1 LGRGHDY
8 DGFMQVEVRQGR
20 SKVEVGPPGGPTL
33 KIPASCTIEVTDI
46 EPYEVELRME
56 WIAEEGR
63 LGTRQATYTSLPQG
77 ESVRLAN
84 INKIALG
91 DLLHRALEAAVLG
104 SGGWPGVVTKHDGYD
119 QIRVDALV
127 YLLAVALE
135 SPKPSATVA
144 LARGMSPASGPKR
157 VANARKAGLIPET
170 EPGRAAGA

>member
-1 LGRGHDY
+1 
-8 DGFMQVEVRQGR
+8 MQIDVKQGR
-20 SKVEVGPPGGPTL
+20 NRVAVGPPGGPTM
-33 KIPASCTIEVTDI
+33 KIPASCTIHVSDI

-56 WIAEEGR
+56 WIPEEGR
-63 LGTRQATYTSLPQG
+63 LGTRQATYSALPQG

-91 DLLHRALEAAVLG
+91 DLLHRSLEAAVLG
-104 SGGWPGVVTKHDGYD
+104 SAGWPGVVAQFEDND
-119 QIRVDALV
+119 QMKIDALV
-127 YLLAVALE
+127 YLLAVALD

-170 EPGRAAGA
+170 APGKASGA